1 MTPMYVFFSK
11 STGQVVHVHQEMG
24 LDVELLP
31 VSREELAS
39 MDLRRPPEEELD
51 AEDIDVLEVEQN
63 IPLLR
68 RSPSPEESKELYVD
82 TESRTLLERDR
93 QQGG

>member
-24 LDVELLP
+24 LDVDPLP
-31 VSREELAS
+31 VSREELAT
-39 MDLRRPPEEELD
+39 MDLRRPPEDEID
-51 AEDIDVLEVEQN
+51 REDIDVLEVEQN
-63 IPLLR
+63 IHLLH
-68 RSPSPEESKELYVD
+68 RSLSPEEGKALYVD

>member
-24 LDVELLP
+24 LDVEPLP

-51 AEDIDVLEVEQN
+51 AEDIDVLEVDQN
-63 IPLLR
+63 IHLLR
-68 RSPSPEESKELYVD
+68 GSLSPDERKTLYVD
-82 TESRTLLERDR
+82 TESRTLLERDM